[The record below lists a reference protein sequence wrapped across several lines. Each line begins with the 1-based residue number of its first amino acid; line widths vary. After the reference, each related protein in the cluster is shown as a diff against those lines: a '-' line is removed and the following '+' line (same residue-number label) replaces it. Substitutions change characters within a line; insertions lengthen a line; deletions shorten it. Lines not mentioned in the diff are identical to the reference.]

1 MLLCNRTLLFL
12 DVSRNAFNDQGFDVF
27 AAGLEKNRGLEFL
40 DVSKNKDIS
49 DEGSLITLA
58 ESLSKNRSLRT
69 LDLSG
74 IRLRKP
80 FLKSHLELALQS
92 NITLIDVIG
101 KIPPGTI
108 EGDLGIN
115 IKIRDQIYPCYQE
128 EPKITKRMKFNF
140 TLVDPENY
148 SFLDI
153 SGKKASYI
161 LPSFKFMNFH
171 NVRAIDL

>member
-1 MLLCNRTLLFL
+1 L
-12 DVSRNAFNDQGFDVF
+12 DISRNAFNDQGFDVF
-27 AAGLEKNRGLEFL
+27 AAGLERNMGLEYL

-49 DEGSLITLA
+49 DEGGLITLA
-58 ESLSKNRSLRT
+58 ESLARNKKLKT
-69 LDLSG
+69 LDVSG

-115 IKIRDQIYPCYQE
+115 VKIRDQIYPCY
-128 EPKITKRMKFNF
+128 
-140 TLVDPENY
+140 
-148 SFLDI
+148 
-153 SGKKASYI
+153 
-161 LPSFKFMNFH
+161 
-171 NVRAIDL
+171 

>member
-101 KIPPGTI
+101 KIGS
-108 EGDLGIN
+108 DCWHHCN
-115 IKIRDQIYPCYQE
+115 YP
-128 EPKITKRMKFNF
+128 R
-140 TLVDPENY
+140 
-148 SFLDI
+148 
-153 SGKKASYI
+153 
-161 LPSFKFMNFH
+161 
-171 NVRAIDL
+171 